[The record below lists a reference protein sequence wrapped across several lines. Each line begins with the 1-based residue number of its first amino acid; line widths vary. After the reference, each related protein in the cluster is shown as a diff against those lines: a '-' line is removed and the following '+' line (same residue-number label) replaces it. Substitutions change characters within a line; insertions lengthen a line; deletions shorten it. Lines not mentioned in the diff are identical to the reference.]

1 VSALI
6 GERVEFSKP
15 RNACKAFFQLFS
27 IGAKIARLDE
37 KGAVEFWIAQLQGF
51 GKRTRATCF
60 LSAKRGG
67 EVRHRGDSCGD
78 ELEVFLCHNFMDLKS
93 LKDEGRLQIESE
105 SKQGSP

>member
-27 IGAKIARLDE
+27 IGAKIAGFDKE
-37 KGAVEFWIAQLQGF
+37 SAVEFWIAQLQGLS
-51 GKRTRATCF
+51 KRTRATCF

-78 ELEVFLCHNFMDLKS
+78 ELEVFFCHNFSLKS
-93 LKDEGRLQIESE
+93 LKGEGRLQIESE
-105 SKQGSP
+105 SRQGSP